1 VPTVRE
7 SRGDSVITTKASA
20 PSDEAFHIER
30 RGIDHV
36 EEGERWATPAGLFGM
51 WAGAIVN
58 FEILIYGA
66 VLMSFGFDFI
76 QAVIAI
82 VLGNLTYVLVGL
94 ASLQGPDTG
103 TTTFTINRAAFGPN
117 GNRGVAL
124 FNWLTQVGFETEGI
138 ALIVLAGLALAA
150 KAGVHPSTPLKI
162 VLIVAAAAI
171 QLVLP
176 LLGHATILKTL
187 RVLLVPFVAGFIV
200 LAALTLGKARVNDYI
215 HGASWQTFMA
225 GLAFVIIVSGLGWTE
240 NGNDYSRYIPR
251 GASRKAIVG
260 WVFAGTALPSI
271 LLMLLGAA
279 VASYV
284 PNAGGNP
291 VANFP
296 LAFPGW
302 FLVPFLLVSIVQV
315 FSINSLDLYSSG
327 LTLQALGLRVA
338 RWQAVLIDT
347 VVCCGLTAYAI
358 FDSSF
363 NKLLTDFVDC
373 VIVWIGPWTAIFLV
387 DWWLRRYRYV
397 PSELQR
403 TDEGLYWRIGGVH
416 WPAVIALVLGMVAA
430 VMALDTTFFVSPIS
444 SATGGADF
452 SVFMGLFVGGVAYYL
467 LAAREVRKEVLI
479 QDELRRFIARS
490 TGVEDEDL

>member
-1 VPTVRE
+1 M
-7 SRGDSVITTKASA
+7 ITEEATA

-30 RGIDHV
+30 RGIGHV
-36 EEGERWATPAGLFGM
+36 SDRERWATPAGLFGM

-66 VLMSFGFDFI
+66 VLMSFGFDFV

-82 VLGNLTYVLVGL
+82 VLGNLTYFLVGL
-94 ASLQGPDTG
+94 ASLQGPEAG
-103 TTTFTINRAAFGPN
+103 TTTFTINRAAYGPN
-117 GNRGVAL
+117 GNRLVAL

-138 ALIVLAGLALAA
+138 ALVVLAGIALAT
-150 KAGVHPSTPLKI
+150 KAGVHAGTPLK
-162 VLIVAAAAI
+162 VALILGAAAV

-176 LLGHATILKTL
+176 LLGHATIQKTL
-187 RVLLVPFVAGFIV
+187 RVLLVPFVALFIV
-200 LAALTLGKARVNDYI
+200 LAALTVHKERINDYI

-251 GASRKAIVG
+251 SASRRAIVG

-271 LLMLLGAA
+271 LLMLLGAT
-279 VASYV
+279 VATYV

-291 VANFP
+291 VTNFP
-296 LAFPGW
+296 HAFPGW
-302 FLVPFLLVSIVQV
+302 FLVPFLVVSILQL
-315 FSINSLDLYSSG
+315 FAINSLDLYSSG

-347 VVCCGLTAYAI
+347 IVCCGLTAYAI

-397 PSELQR
+397 ASELQR
-403 TDEGLYWRIGGVH
+403 TEEGLYWRIGGIH
-416 WPAVIALVLGMVAA
+416 WPAIIAQVLGSVAA
-430 VMALDTTFFVSPIS
+430 IMALATPFYVSPIS

-452 SVFMGLFVGGVAYYL
+452 SVFMGIGVAGVTYYL
-467 LAAREVRKEVLI
+467 LAAREVRREVLI
-479 QDELRRFIARS
+479 QDELNRFIAREA
-490 TGVEDEDL
+490 GLPEDEA